1 MALQQKISAEKN
13 ASLVGKTFKVM
24 AEGYLYQ
31 DEMYMCRSYMDAP
44 DIDGYVF
51 AASEE
56 ELLSGDFINV
66 TIIDYN
72 EYDLIGERCDEFT
85 K

>member
-1 MALQQKISAEKN
+1 
-13 ASLVGKTFKVM
+13 
-24 AEGYLYQ
+24 
-31 DEMYMCRSYMDAP
+31 MCRSYMDAP

-56 ELLSGDFINV
+56 ELLSGDFIEV
-66 TIIDYN
+66 KITDYN

-85 K
+85 E